1 MSSRTKNSAR
11 NMVVAW
17 AMQIASILMSFV
29 SRTVFIKL
37 LPPEYLG
44 LSTDFSNV
52 LSVLSLSELGIGTAI
67 IANLYK
73 PIVDDD
79 KPQIRKLMTFYS
91 SAYKVI
97 GGFVLTCGVVL
108 MPFIPYICKTE
119 VEIEGLHFYFLLFV
133 IQSASSYF
141 FSYRRSLITAYQQEY
156 ICSLVSQASTI
167 LSHLS
172 QMGILLLTKN
182 YTLYLIVGIIFNLLN
197 NAFIYWFSGR
207 KFPFLKGHNKEKLPK
222 SERKNLFKDVRSVMV
237 LKVGRVVVDSTDN
250 ILISSFLGLIWSG
263 LYSNYL
269 LLITSIN
276 QFVTIIFNATSA
288 SIGNYYASHNRDDN
302 YILFKNMQS
311 MAHWVYG
318 FCAICF
324 AVLFQ
329 PFISLWIGDDYLLD
343 YPTVLII
350 VLNFYVA
357 GIIKM
362 PDCFASVAKL
372 FSKTRKKAIA
382 TAGINLIAS
391 LILMRFF
398 GLAGVFLG
406 TLAGQ
411 LAAGLWLDAYY
422 LYKEFDKKLWRFF
435 AYEGIN
441 LIFTCVVGC
450 ITYYVASFT
459 ENFILK
465 VIVCLVVP
473 SIMYFVFNFK
483 RPEFAFFKE
492 RIFSLIKR

>member
-11 NMVVAW
+11 NMIVAW
-17 AMQIASILMSFV
+17 AMQIVSILMSFI

-37 LPPEYLG
+37 LPAEYLG
-44 LSTDFSNV
+44 LSTVFSNV

-73 PIVDDD
+73 PIADDD

-91 SAYKVI
+91 SAYRFIGVFVI
-97 GGFVLTCGVVL
+97 SCGILL
-108 MPFIPYICKTE
+108 MPVVPYICKTE
-119 VEIEGLHFYFLLFV
+119 TEIEGLRFYFLLFV
-133 IQSASSYF
+133 LQSASSYF

-156 ICSLVSQASTI
+156 ICSLVSQGSVI

-172 QMGILLLTKN
+172 QMGVLLLTKN
-182 YTLYLIVGIIFNLLN
+182 YTLYLLVGITFNFLN
-197 NAFIYWFSGR
+197 NGFIYWFSGR
-207 KFPFLKGHNKEKLPK
+207 KFPFIKKHDKEKLPK
-222 SERKNLFKDVRSVMV
+222 SERKNLFKDVRSVM
-237 LKVGRVVVDSTDN
+237 LIKVGRVVVDSTDN

-288 SIGNYYASHNRDDN
+288 SIGNYYASHNNEEN
-302 YILFKNMQS
+302 YQLFKNMQS
-311 MAHWVYG
+311 MAHCVYG
-318 FCAICF
+318 FCSVCF

-362 PDCFASVAKL
+362 PDSFAAVAKL

-382 TAGINLIAS
+382 TAGVNLVAS

-411 LAAGLWLDAYY
+411 LAAGLWLDAFY
-422 LYKEFDKKLWRFF
+422 LYKEFNKKLWKFF
-435 AYEGIN
+435 AFEGAN
-441 LIFTCVVGC
+441 LIFTCAVGV
-450 ITYYVASFT
+450 IAYLATSFT
-459 ENFILK
+459 DNFILK
-465 VIVCLVVP
+465 MVICLTV
-473 SIMYFVFNFK
+473 SGALYFVFNFK
-483 RPEFAFFKE
+483 RPEFIFFKE
-492 RIFSLIKR
+492 RLLVLIKR